1 MKILFYDQYIRKVAR
16 CLLAKVIII
25 SFLLIEVSCG
35 GDIPDCPSQ
44 LCIIAGEWRLTEVY
58 INGVKDTSSDLS
70 KYRLT
75 LFMPNP
81 TTATTSGFDRT
92 NPSGITDNGT
102 WTISNQNDVLSLL
115 PANTPQE
122 TYIIKSLTP
131 RRLVLNFD
139 YDGDK
144 TGRVPYQF
152 VLEPN

>member
-1 MKILFYDQYIRKVAR
+1 MKILFYDAHMRKVTR
-16 CLLAKVIII
+16 CLLAKIII
-25 SFLLIEVSCG
+25 VLFLLVEVSCG

-44 LCIIAGEWRLTEVY
+44 LCIISGGWKLTEVY
-58 INGVKDTSSDLS
+58 INGVKDTSTDLT

-75 LFMPNP
+75 LLMPSP
-81 TTATTSGFDRT
+81 TTANTSIFDRI

-115 PANTPQE
+115 PSNTPQE
-122 TYIIKSLTP
+122 TYIIESLTP

-144 TGRVPYQF
+144 TGRVPYRF
-152 VLEPN
+152 VLEPF